1 MTSVAD
7 PARSEALLL
16 QQSRGLTCPNT
27 LAERTLPR
35 YVFPFTDWDEAKTT
49 SGCYKNARALAV
61 SQSVSGALMWVPGA
75 STQHNTVAKAVKVP
89 IHPYAASQS
98 DFANRQLCLVP
109 IVVRGSKR
117 HWIGERPHPHADLA
131 LHLLLLRLLHFV
143 SISFLTARR
152 WINCCYFI
160 FCMLYSSTL
169 FTGVFVR

>member
-61 SQSVSGALMWVPGA
+61 SQSLSGALMWVPGA

-98 DFANRQLCLVP
+98 DSVNRQSCLVP

-117 HWIGERPHPHADLA
+117 HWVGERPPPHADLA

-160 FCMLYSSTL
+160 FCMSYSSTL